1 MDDIRQERHNEGP
14 SLKFNK
20 ELYGQ
25 SLNLKKEFD
34 IHLEK
39 SMVFKTVFI
48 PRNKVAGRKP
58 T

>member
-1 MDDIRQERHNEGP
+1 MDHIRQERHNEGP

-25 SLNLKKEFD
+25 SLNLKKEFG

-39 SMVFKTVFI
+39 SMVFKTL
-48 PRNKVAGRKP
+48 KK
-58 T
+58 